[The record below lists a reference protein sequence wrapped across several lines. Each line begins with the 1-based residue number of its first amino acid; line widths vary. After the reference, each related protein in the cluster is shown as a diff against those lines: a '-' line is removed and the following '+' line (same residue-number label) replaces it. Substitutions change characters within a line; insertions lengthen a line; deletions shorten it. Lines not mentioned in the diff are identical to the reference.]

1 MKFVRACGTS
11 SNCGV
16 LSPHRTRRS
25 GGYRRKKEKC
35 EGDEDAECGKKNS
48 ERQSCATRRE
58 ATRSGAERSGA
69 RKAVARGRKARGGKG
84 RRPRGRRRLTDR
96 RRSRGERARL
106 RGIPGRARAVPPE
119 ARRFQSFA
127 RDDEPRTSRV
137 RETRSRF
144 TVRPTDPHR
153 VYRASI
159 QRGAQTRGKRKGG
172 GEGWPDSTQADRFVT
187 LVRATLGVFF
197 GSNKEKF
204 FIGTPSDRSRV
215 HGGVG

>member
-1 MKFVRACGTS
+1 MLAGRAIAGSC
-11 SNCGV
+11 
-16 LSPHRTRRS
+16 RRI
-25 GGYRRKKEKC
+25 GHAEARKEEEGETERETGREIRRRR
-35 EGDEDAECGKKNS
+35 GRGICGKKNS
-48 ERQSCATRRE
+48 KRQSCTMRRE
-58 ATRSGAERSGA
+58 AERSGA

-153 VYRASI
+153 VYRASV
-159 QRGAQTRGKRKGG
+159 QRGVQPRGKRKGG
-172 GEGWPDSTQADRFVT
+172 GEGWPD
-187 LVRATLGVFF
+187 
-197 GSNKEKF
+197 
-204 FIGTPSDRSRV
+204 
-215 HGGVG
+215 

>member
-11 SNCGV
+11 SNCGA
-16 LSPHRTRRS
+16 LSPHRTRGSGGGRKKEKGRS
-25 GGYRRKKEKC
+25 GEKC
-35 EGDEDAECGKKNS
+35 EGDEECGKKNS
-48 ERQSCATRRE
+48 ERAELRDAARRD
-58 ATRSGAERSGA
+58 AKRSGA

-84 RRPRGRRRLTDR
+84 RRHRGRRRLTDR

-137 RETRSRF
+137 RETRSCF

-153 VYRASI
+153 VYRT
-159 QRGAQTRGKRKGG
+159 TRRHNCGEKEKGG
-172 GEGWPDSTQADRFVT
+172 GKGVARLNAGRPLRD
-187 LVRATLGVFF
+187 LGARDTWRLLR
-197 GSNKEKF
+197 E
-204 FIGTPSDRSRV
+204 
-215 HGGVG
+215 

>member
-1 MKFVRACGTS
+1 MLAGRVAIAES
-11 SNCGV
+11 
-16 LSPHRTRRS
+16 RRRI
-25 GGYRRKKEKC
+25 GHAEARKKETEEGKPGEKC
-35 EGDEDAECGKKNS
+35 NGDEDAECGKKNS
-48 ERQSCATRRE
+48 ERRSR

-153 VYRASI
+153 VYRASV
-159 QRGAQTRGKRKGG
+159 Q
-172 GEGWPDSTQADRFVT
+172 
-187 LVRATLGVFF
+187 
-197 GSNKEKF
+197 
-204 FIGTPSDRSRV
+204 
-215 HGGVG
+215 

>member
-1 MKFVRACGTS
+1 MREEKFGNGKVA
-11 SNCGV
+11 
-16 LSPHRTRRS
+16 RRVA
-25 GGYRRKKEKC
+25 R
-35 EGDEDAECGKKNS
+35 
-48 ERQSCATRRE
+48 RRE
-58 ATRSGAERSGA
+58 ATRSGAERSAA

-159 QRGAQTRGKRKGG
+159 QRGAQPRGKRKGG

-204 FIGTPSDRSRV
+204 FIGTPFRPESGTRRCRVKPRARDRPQFRPQLGLVPPRRLRSRV
-215 HGGVG
+215 SNCEIIM